1 MRVAVIGSGIIV
13 DKFIEALKMTKGASL
28 EAVFSRTDERAS
40 AFATKHSAKKF
51 YSDMDTMLQD
61 PDIDTIYIASP
72 NSLHFEH
79 SKKALQ
85 AGKNVINEKPFTST
99 LQETKE
105 LFDLAKTQNR
115 FIFEAITTIHL
126 PNYQIIKD
134 NLSRCGNIKI
144 LTLNFS
150 QFSKRYLTYMAGQQ
164 TNIFDPKFSGGSL
177 YDINVYN
184 IHFVV
189 GLLGKPKSYKYY
201 PNIGTT
207 GVDTSGVL
215 IMVYD
220 NFVAN
225 LIAAKDSESGYMF
238 YVQGDKG
245 TIRVSESSS
254 GVCKNV
260 GLFLQGDSQPDGI
273 AKFAG
278 FSIEDAFRPIG
289 IEQKQ
294 HMSYEVEAFAGIIK
308 NNDFAAYEKLKKQT
322 LDVMEILYNCRID
335 AGIKFSSD
343 DLSKGGSL

>member
-1 MRVAVIGSGIIV
+1 MRVATIGTGITNR
-13 DKFIEALKMTKGASL
+13 FIEALKMTKGASL
-28 EAVFSRTDERAS
+28 EAVFSRTPERAKT
-40 AFATKHSAKKF
+40 FAAKQGVKKF
-51 YSDMDTMLQD
+51 YSDIDKMLQD

-99 LQETKE
+99 LQETKK
-105 LFDLAKTQNR
+105 LFDLAQTQNR

-134 NLSRCGNIKI
+134 NLPRCGNIKM

-150 QFSKRYLTYMAGQQ
+150 QLPLRYFTYMAGKQV
-164 TNIFDPKFSGGSL
+164 NVFDPAFSGGAL

-184 IHFVV
+184 IHFTL
-189 GLLGKPKSYKYY
+189 GLFGRPKAYKYY
-201 PNIGTT
+201 PNIGKT
-207 GVDTSGVL
+207 GIDTSGIL
-215 IMVYD
+215 IFVYD
-220 NFVAN
+220 GFIAN
-225 LIAAKDSESGYMF
+225 LIATKDSVSDYVF

-245 TIRVSESSS
+245 VIKISGSSL
-254 GVCKNV
+254 GGCKNV
-260 GLFLQGDSQPDGI
+260 DLFLYEGANHPGGVVKLD
-273 AKFAG
+273 G
-278 FSIEDAFRPIG
+278 FSMDEKYTSIG

-343 DLSKGGSL
+343 ELSK